1 MQELNGLVLSDT
13 EEEQDG
19 FSFHQEEA
27 PDEIPQS
34 LLSYFK
40 TSKSRAAACEKLILE
55 ELEDLTASHHAE
67 DMRRDLPTE
76 LNEDTMTLNE
86 PVMCGAEN
94 EENNTFTDTRLLP
107 APTETE
113 ALFTHNVSVC
123 HNKED
128 EAGTDKYTECEQQL
142 ALDTRT
148 LEMSLNEEERKKNN
162 EYEVEREKERCEE
175 MKKEQQRRQREEDFQ
190 EELKKIIEAEKL
202 HQKELELM
210 GKRAEE
216 KLEQELLLRQELI
229 SNLQR
234 QVAEERRIKEEEQK
248 RMKKEREKKKEE
260 EEERSK
266 REEENRR
273 KWEEVKSEA
282 EAERKRME
290 EETRRMK
297 EEAEK
302 RKIEEIRLKEEEERR
317 KKQEEERKKRE
328 EEEKRRIEKE
338 ENKKKEEERYK
349 IELEKKKMEYE
360 MRRMMEEEERN
371 KRIKDEEEE
380 RKRVEVVRKKFE
392 EEKNRKMEEEI
403 RLKTEEEWR
412 KRKEKNVR
420 KDEEVKIIKEVEERK
435 KQEET
440 RKEEDDGKK
449 IEAERK
455 MYEEIMKKSE
465 KEHGDREEDYR
476 KTQGEMRLKEEKDG
490 NKGYEEDNEEK
501 EGIKKMEE
509 DSTIQT
515 SSSPDSESTVGPTI
529 TETLQQH
536 DLNQNMSQSPI
547 NKTTGQEDPVISSST
562 SSSGSL
568 LLCLPEHT
576 EHKRLSWMKD
586 CVPWS
591 KLSLHNRRKQR
602 GSVRSRRGPRRDAEA
617 SCLPSLSPDTLL
629 QSTGWK
635 TLQEVTTMTLEDLPG
650 CSLSTLAQC
659 RQLRSLTLRR
669 CGLKALEGINQLPE
683 LCYIDVQENNI
694 SFVDCENMTSLQ
706 VLRLGHNRLTSIH
719 GLSGADNLAVLDLSH
734 NSITRI
740 AGLESMRRLQRL
752 SVDHNQLISTKGLRD
767 IYTLLHLDCAH
778 NHLVSVE
785 GLENSA
791 LLNTLDLTANSLAE
805 APSLNNQ
812 VLLRELHLDDNSISS
827 LQGLT
832 ACWLPLMQILS
843 VAQNRITQ
851 LPSMSDFVSLANLDL
866 RLNCLSELKN
876 VCESLEGC
884 QFLQEVHLVGNPLE
898 QESGWRS
905 TMEKAVPGLR
915 AIDSQETDPF
925 LSPPAVQQVR
935 PASGSFL
942 ALCQAQLQQTCD
954 LLQQHNE
961 ELSNAS
967 LPLDSVETL
976 CRHFTEALQLA
987 EDQRFAHE
995 YGDTTA
1001 ADKQRGAAGQT
1012 TAEET
1017 LDEDSS
1023 SAGKFNECPDM
1034 EFTGKMSPLILRED
1048 NISSSYWTLENLS
1061 TESWHDT
1068 LDTVTVGP
1076 KMKSADSKVNCGSFH
1091 SFATKGKMTSANL
1104 KKAAVSNHRD
1114 PDLKNTAAV
1123 VIQQQWRKYRQKCG
1137 NIISPPTAEKKGGG
1151 KGGGGGKPKSGPS
1164 CNKWNVV
1171 GRDHAAT
1178 VIQAFWRGFTLRRR
1192 LTSALAAVT
1201 CPSTRE
1207 DDTFE
1212 EVDIDE
1218 FVYDEAGLEKDWTL
1232 PISEDSPPRCYS
1244 VSEQPLSQ
1252 KPPGPLPELSQ
1263 YILPP
1268 PPVWRPKQ
1276 AWLAGEKGD
1285 SAGQRV
1291 SPESS
1296 DRSKSPASTSML
1308 SGLSKR
1314 SEKIL
1319 EEWGFTDSHTALQM
1333 LKRAQKMKSKK
1344 QQQKKLVDPAI
1355 QLALFRKCTYQLD
1368 PVEARHRPAPRN
1380 RNFIKGSRP
1389 HIQRPRRS
1397 QSSSSQRDAA
1407 TTVFANSHRFSDP
1420 TERDPVK
1427 CVTLTS
1433 SVLEETTPAAFLQGD
1448 YEAVAMAATAMMCR
1462 ELALGAV
1469 ILGLRT
1475 PSSGSIPSARG
1486 VASPARPSQRSPAG
1500 ANVSGFESSPFW
1512 SEVGGEEAPKCQHH
1526 VSPLALVCCGPKPP
1540 PSPPTP
1546 QLSDI
1551 KPPPDVLEE
1560 YWRGI
1565 QEVLGQLWMYY
1576 NNTPESSKQIHHLNP
1591 NINTGSFDHR
1601 SPSVLGT
1608 LAHFREAELGL
1619 PQEERNEQVRQE
1631 RAQEWLH
1638 TQAAQSDRDSESEHF
1653 LPEISSDI
1661 LNGGRVQL
1669 VVKKEIPSP
1678 KRVTSAPSKKDRI
1691 SFRDNPVQ
1699 LSGGWGGGKKRD
1711 KVCK

>member
-1 MQELNGLVLSDT
+1 MTDVNEMCETIMQELNGLVLSDT

-148 LEMSLNEEERKKNN
+148 LEMLLNEEERKKNN

-290 EETRRMK
+290 EEMRRMK
-297 EEAEK
+297 KEAEK

-317 KKQEEERKKRE
+317 KKQEEGRKKRE

-380 RKRVEVVRKKFE
+380 RKRVEVARKKFE
-392 EEKNRKMEEEI
+392 EEKNRRMEEEI

-420 KDEEVKIIKEVEERK
+420 KHEEVKIIKEVEEWK

-440 RKEEDDGKK
+440 RKEEDDRRK

-465 KEHGDREEDYR
+465 KEHGDRSEEIRPDERTKKAQNERKTREKEEERKSKKKINMMEEKEVDEEVRRTEEEDRKFEEEKRAKEEDEKRRKKDERKARKEERRGQEGDMQREREEEDYR
-476 KTQGEMRLKEEKDG
+476 KTQEEMRLKEEKDG

-501 EGIKKMEE
+501 RQEEGVKKMEGGRKNMEAEKRHIEEEVRENKKGDLKTDKKRLKDEDESTKIIIQDEGKADTLIKVEELQEKKRENKKRKIKNERESTDNKGNSQTSQLE

-547 NKTTGQEDPVISSST
+547 NKTTGQEDPVISYST

-576 EHKRLSWMKD
+576 EQKRLSWMKD

-591 KLSLHNRRKQR
+591 KLSLQNRRKQR

-617 SCLPSLSPDTLL
+617 SCLPSLSSDTLL

-650 CSLSTLAQC
+650 CSLFTLAQC

-694 SFVDCENMTSLQ
+694 SFVDCENMTALQ

-1017 LDEDSS
+1017 HNEDSS

-1034 EFTGKMSPLILRED
+1034 EFTGKMSPLIPRED

-1218 FVYDEAGLEKDWTL
+1218 FVYDESGLEKDWTL

-1276 AWLAGEKGD
+1276 AWLAGEQGD

-1380 RNFIKGSRP
+1380 RNFIK
-1389 HIQRPRRS
+1389 
-1397 QSSSSQRDAA
+1397 AC
-1407 TTVFANSHRFSDP
+1407 FS
-1420 TERDPVK
+1420 
-1427 CVTLTS
+1427 C
-1433 SVLEETTPAAFLQGD
+1433 
-1448 YEAVAMAATAMMCR
+1448 
-1462 ELALGAV
+1462 
-1469 ILGLRT
+1469 
-1475 PSSGSIPSARG
+1475 
-1486 VASPARPSQRSPAG
+1486 
-1500 ANVSGFESSPFW
+1500 
-1512 SEVGGEEAPKCQHH
+1512 
-1526 VSPLALVCCGPKPP
+1526 
-1540 PSPPTP
+1540 
-1546 QLSDI
+1546 
-1551 KPPPDVLEE
+1551 
-1560 YWRGI
+1560 
-1565 QEVLGQLWMYY
+1565 
-1576 NNTPESSKQIHHLNP
+1576 
-1591 NINTGSFDHR
+1591 SF
-1601 SPSVLGT
+1601 
-1608 LAHFREAELGL
+1608 
-1619 PQEERNEQVRQE
+1619 
-1631 RAQEWLH
+1631 
-1638 TQAAQSDRDSESEHF
+1638 
-1653 LPEISSDI
+1653 
-1661 LNGGRVQL
+1661 
-1669 VVKKEIPSP
+1669 
-1678 KRVTSAPSKKDRI
+1678 
-1691 SFRDNPVQ
+1691 
-1699 LSGGWGGGKKRD
+1699 
-1711 KVCK
+1711 

>member
-1 MQELNGLVLSDT
+1 MQELNNVAVSDT

-34 LLSYFK
+34 LLSYFE

-55 ELEDLTASHHAE
+55 ELDDLTASHHAE
-67 DMRRDLPTE
+67 DMRRGDLPTE
-76 LNEDTMTLNE
+76 LNEDTMTLNKL
-86 PVMCGAEN
+86 VMCGAEN

-123 HNKED
+123 NNKED
-128 EAGTDKYTECEQQL
+128 ETGTDEYTECEQQL
-142 ALDTRT
+142 ALDMRA

-175 MKKEQQRRQREEDFQ
+175 MKKEQQRRQREEEFQ
-190 EELKKIIEAEKL
+190 EELKKIIETEKL

-234 QVAEERRIKEEEQK
+234 HVAEERRIKDEEQK
-248 RMKKEREKKKEE
+248 RMKKEREKKKKE
-260 EEERSK
+260 EEERIK

-273 KWEEVKSEA
+273 KLEEVKSEA

-297 EEAEK
+297 KEAEK

-317 KKQEEERKKRE
+317 KRQEVERKKRE

-338 ENKKKEEERYK
+338 DNKKKEEERYK
-349 IELEKKKMEYE
+349 IELEKKKMEDE
-360 MRRMMEEEERN
+360 MRMMMEIEERN
-371 KRIKDEEEE
+371 KRIKEEEEE
-380 RKRVEVVRKKFE
+380 RKKVEVARKKFE
-392 EEKNRKMEEEI
+392 EEKNRKMEEEM
-403 RLKTEEEWR
+403 RLKMEEWR
-412 KRKEKNVR
+412 KSEREESTRRKEKNVR
-420 KDEEVKIIKEVEERK
+420 KDEEVKIIKEIEERK
-435 KQEET
+435 K
-440 RKEEDDGKK
+440 EDDRKK

-465 KEHGDREEDYR
+465 KEYGDRGEEIRPEERTKKVENER
-476 KTQGEMRLKEEKDG
+476 KTREE
-490 NKGYEEDNEEK
+490 EEERK
-501 EGIKKMEE
+501 SK
-509 DSTIQT
+509 T
-515 SSSPDSESTVGPTI
+515 SSCPVSESTVGPTI

-547 NKTTGQEDPVISSST
+547 NKTTGQEDPFVISSST
-562 SSSGSL
+562 SSSSSSSSGSL

-576 EHKRLSWMKD
+576 EQKRLSWMKD
-586 CVPWS
+586 CIPWS
-591 KLSLHNRRKQR
+591 KLSLQNRRKQR
-602 GSVRSRRGPRRDAEA
+602 GAVRSRRGPRRDAEA
-617 SCLPSLSPDTLL
+617 SCLPPLSPDTLL

-635 TLQEVTTMTLEDLPG
+635 TLQEVTTVTLEDLPG

-669 CGLKALEGINQLPE
+669 CSLKALEGINQLPE
-683 LCYIDVQENNI
+683 LCYVDVQENNI

-706 VLRLGHNRLTSIH
+706 VLRLGQNRLTSIH

-767 IYTLLHLDCAH
+767 IYTLLHLDCSH

-791 LLNTLDLTANSLAE
+791 LLNTLHLTANSLTE
-805 APSLNNQ
+805 VPSLNNQ
-812 VLLRELHLDDNSISS
+812 VLLRELHLDDNSIAS

-905 TMEKAVPGLR
+905 AMQKAVPALR
-915 AIDSQETDPF
+915 AIDGQETDPV
-925 LSPPAVQQVR
+925 LSPPAVQQVS

-942 ALCQAQLQQTCD
+942 ALCQAQLQQACD
-954 LLQQHNE
+954 LQQQHNE

-976 CRHFTEALQLA
+976 YRHFTEALQLA

-1001 ADKQRGAAGQT
+1001 ADKQRGAADQT
-1012 TAEET
+1012 TAKET
-1017 LDEDSS
+1017 LNEDSS
-1023 SAGKFNECPDM
+1023 SAGKFNERPDM
-1034 EFTGKMSPLILRED
+1034 EFTGKISPLIPRED
-1048 NISSSYWTLENLS
+1048 NISSSYWTLENLA

-1068 LDTVTVGP
+1068 VDTVTVGP

-1164 CNKWNVV
+1164 CNEWNVV

-1218 FVYDEAGLEKDWTL
+1218 FVYDEGALDKDWTL

-1244 VSEQPLSQ
+1244 VSEQP
-1252 KPPGPLPELSQ
+1252 PGPLPEASQ

-1276 AWLAGEKGD
+1276 AWLAGEQGD

-1344 QQQKKLVDPAI
+1344 QQQRKHVDPAV

-1380 RNFIKGSRP
+1380 RNYIKDILKVKAS
-1389 HIQRPRRS
+1389 HLETTMLTVIQQSERRCNNCVC
-1397 QSSSSQRDAA
+1397 Q
-1407 TTVFANSHRFSDP
+1407 HRFSDP
-1420 TERDPVK
+1420 TEKNPVK

-1512 SEVGGEEAPKCQHH
+1512 RNI
-1526 VSPLALVCCGPKPP
+1526 P
-1540 PSPPTP
+1540 PSP
-1546 QLSDI
+1546 QHLGSSLISLFFAAIVI
-1551 KPPPDVLEE
+1551 KNVIQST
-1560 YWRGI
+1560 RGAG
-1565 QEVLGQLWMYY
+1565 V
-1576 NNTPESSKQIHHLNP
+1576 
-1591 NINTGSFDHR
+1591 
-1601 SPSVLGT
+1601 
-1608 LAHFREAELGL
+1608 REAELGL

-1669 VVKKEIPSP
+1669 VAEPGYTEPLHHASGLWANNSLAAQPCKENNYPRRNSLGHAKKEILSP

-1691 SFRDNPVQ
+1691 SFRDHPVQ